1 MLSEDHVRK
10 TGPVTGRE
18 VPFRAGQEIISATN
32 TKGVITYCN
41 DYFCEIAGFS
51 REELL
56 GQAHNIIRHP
66 DMPQAA
72 FAGLWQTLKQG
83 RPWMGVVVN
92 RCKNGDHY
100 WVDAYVTPLKD
111 RGEITGYE
119 SVRSPVNAQVVARAE
134 AVYARLRGGQA
145 PIAAMTFAIELIKS
159 CLLVAVPVALV
170 IWALLWWAGGLSGA
184 TALVALLA
192 AAGLGYGVN
201 RLTEAGLAPAV
212 RLARQE
218 INDPIAAY
226 IYTGK
231 TGPLADIELAALA
244 RKARLKTALGRF
256 GEASRQLFSQAEK
269 ARQQAEASNQGMQQ
283 QLDETQQV
291 TGAIH
296 QIAAQVHQVA
306 ASASTTAEATGKS
319 LQQVQASHEVLAS
332 ANNAINDLTNKVDSL
347 ALVTERLTEDSGRI
361 SSVVDVIRGIA
372 EQTNLLALNAAIE
385 AARAGEQGRG
395 FAVVADEVR
404 TLASRTQESTEDIQQ
419 IIAKLSA
426 ATRDAATNMG
436 ECTSLAD
443 VTLSEM
449 TLVSDALSAIKDSVA
464 AINGQT
470 QSIARAA
477 SAQSDSATKIETIT
491 GRIEKISTTTR
502 EQTNQTASMCG
513 ELASLAQHQFQLI
526 ERFEG

>member
-1 MLSEDHVRK
+1 MRK

-51 REELL
+51 REELI

-72 FAGLWQTLKQG
+72 FAGLWDTIKKG

-111 RGEITGYE
+111 RGDITGYE
-119 SVRSPVNAQVVARAE
+119 SVRSPVNPQIVARAK
-134 AVYARLRGGQA
+134 AVYARLREGQA
-145 PIAAMTFAIELIKS
+145 PIPAHILLFNALKNVLVLAA
-159 CLLVAVPVALV
+159 PVVL
-170 IWALLWWAGGLSGA
+170 LLWGLLWSAGALSM
-184 TALVALLA
+184 
-192 AAGLGYGVN
+192 GYGLISLV
-201 RLTEAGLAPAV
+201 AGLALGFGISKLTESAMAGAV
-212 RLARQE
+212 RLAKSE
-218 INDPIAAY
+218 IDDGLAAY
-226 IYTGK
+226 IYTGA

-256 GEASRQLFSQAEK
+256 GETSKQLYGLAEQA
-269 ARQQAEASNQGMQQ
+269 RLQAEASNKGMLR
-283 QLDETQQV
+283 QLDETHQV
-291 TGAIH
+291 TRAIH
-296 QIAAQVHQVA
+296 DIAAQVHKVA
-306 ASASTTAEATGKS
+306 ESASTTADATGQS
-319 LQQVQASHEVLAS
+319 LKQVEASHQVLDS
-332 ANNAINDLTNKVDSL
+332 ANAAINDLTNKVDSL
-347 ALVTERLTEDSGRI
+347 AVVTERLTEDSGRI

-419 IIAKLSA
+419 IIAKLSS

-436 ECTSLAD
+436 ECTTLAD
-443 VTLSEM
+443 VTLEEMSHVSE
-449 TLVSDALSAIKDSVA
+449 ALAAIKQSVA
-464 AINGQT
+464 AINGQA
-470 QSIARAA
+470 QAIAHSA
-477 SAQSDSATKIETIT
+477 SAQSSSAANIEATT
-491 GRIEKISTTTR
+491 ERVEQISTTTR
-502 EQTNQTASMCG
+502 EQTNQTAGMCG
-513 ELASLAQHQFQLI
+513 ELESLAKHQFQLI